1 MVGASRLLCGW
12 LQFLDAG
19 YAAAASSLWPA
30 RVGWHA
36 LSPRRAWLNC
46 ESRCPAR
53 SSQVG
58 HAPHDRIRVGWHA
71 LSLRRAWLYCESRR
85 PARPSLHNA
94 PTPIAALWACHTM
107 SCYRPNCRRTFDRIV
122 TVGIRGEFWLFG
134 RTVENSG
141 EAGVDGAELT
151 ARRVGAASKS
161 RSPREESDRRRVGCC
176 GPNGPAKFSS

>member
-122 TVGIRGEFWLFG
+122 TVEISVGWHALSLRRAWLNCES
-134 RTVENSG
+134 RRP
-141 EAGVDGAELT
+141 
-151 ARRVGAASKS
+151 ARSSLHNASTPIATLCACHTTS
-161 RSPREESDRRRVGCC
+161 
-176 GPNGPAKFSS
+176 KF